1 MIKELLESIR
11 YQDEISNEYYFE
23 LDRLERD
30 ELVTTLVEIEPVNS
44 DEFLKIKES
53 LTRIGIANRTKK
65 ELFQTCLVLHKKGRY
80 FIVHFKELFSMDGRE
95 TEIFETDYIRRNHIC
110 KLLEQWGLIKIVN
123 KSNMF
128 AVVEDVPI
136 SVYVLPFKDKA
147 SWKLIPKYAIGTVKN
162 YIPNGNR

>member
-1 MIKELLESIR
+1 MIKELLESIKYR
-11 YQDEISNEYYFE
+11 DEISNEVYYE

-30 ELVTTLVEIEPVNS
+30 DLVTTLVEIEPVNS

-65 ELFQTCLVLHKKGRY
+65 ELYQTCLLLHKKGRY

-95 TEIFETDYIRRNHIC
+95 TEIYEDDYIRRNHIC

-123 KSNMF
+123 RDIMYE
-128 AVVEDVPI
+128 VVKDIPI
-136 SVYVLPFKDKA
+136 SVYVLPYKEK
-147 SWKLIPKYAIGTVKN
+147 SNWKLITKYAIGTVKN
-162 YIPNGNR
+162 YIPQGNR

>member
-11 YQDEISNEYYFE
+11 YRDEISNENYYE

-30 ELVTTLVEIEPVNS
+30 DLVTTLVEIEAVNS

-65 ELFQTCLVLHKKGRY
+65 ELYQTCLLLHKKGRY
-80 FIVHFKELFSMDGRE
+80 YIVHFKELFSMDGRE
-95 TEIFETDYIRRNHIC
+95 TEIFEDDYVRRNHIC

-123 KSNMF
+123 RDTMY
-128 AVVEDVPI
+128 AVVNDIPI
-136 SVYVLPFKDKA
+136 SVYVLPFKEK
-147 SWKLIPKYAIGTVKN
+147 SQWKLQSKYSIGTIKN
-162 YIPNGNR
+162 YTPNGNK

>member
-11 YQDEISNEYYFE
+11 YKDEISNESYYE

-30 ELVTTLVEIEPVNS
+30 DLVTTLVEIEPVNS

-65 ELFQTCLVLHKKGRY
+65 ELYQTCLLLHKKGRY

-95 TEIFETDYIRRNHIC
+95 TEIYEDDYVRRNHIC

-123 KSNMF
+123 RDIMY
-128 AVVEDVPI
+128 AVVQDIPI
-136 SVYVLPFKDKA
+136 SVYVLPFKEKA
-147 SWKLIPKYAIGTVKN
+147 TWKLIPKYAIGTVKK
-162 YIPNGNR
+162 YIPNGNK